1 MIPAG
6 YPRDLPS
13 ALLRAARDFGTSG
26 VVEIGPDGRETRLD
40 FPTLLELAARILAG
54 LRANGVRAGD
64 PAVVHCTEPVG
75 FFAAFWACTLGGIR
89 PLLMAP
95 AAEGDRTEEG
105 RERLRKVTDLL
116 GWTVLIGRPSD
127 LPDDLGLP
135 VLDPDA
141 LAGHEPT
148 SEFHRPAAD
157 DVAVLMMSS
166 GSSTGTPKII
176 QLTHRGLVEF
186 AAGTPAMLPVRPGQ
200 TTLNWL
206 PLDHSGAFL
215 LYHLL
220 PVFAGCTNIHVATD
234 WVLSNPLRWL
244 DLMDAHRVN
253 HSWAPNFGYRLV
265 TAAIAGEPDR
275 HWDLSALR
283 SLVSGGEQITVPVM
297 SEFLRLTNRFGVVP
311 ETFVAAWGMTETVT
325 GITFARPGL
334 TPNVHRV
341 RIPPT
346 GVVEWV
352 DQRATAGKVAVARPG
367 KTRAEAPGVLSLVS
381 VGTPAPG
388 ATVRIVGPNG
398 AVLPEGRIGQLQIAS
413 ARVTPGYLGNPD
425 ADRAAFPA
433 GNWPARKWLATG
445 DQAFITGGQ
454 VVITGRDSERI
465 ILNGQNYYAH
475 DIETVAASVP
485 GAELGLVAAC
495 GIADASSGTERL
507 VVFFATTEPFE
518 EGSPDAVAEAIR
530 GILHDR
536 LKLTA
541 QVVGVPRRHF
551 PTTPGGKILRPLLKQ
566 RFIDGS
572 LNAPNS
578 PYGEPLR
585 ANTPYDAPAA
595 AEDDSEQT
603 TELPVVRLAWRRTLA
618 DSIPTPPQRPT
629 LGANR
634 HTTTP
639 PPNPTEPPA
648 DAWRP
653 EPITPETPE
662 AGHPS
667 TDPEPTDPPQLAD
680 AKAPEADPQQ
690 PTESPNPDPLTAP
703 NEVETA
709 AADAA
714 PENLTEFV
722 EPDPLTASD
731 GPEAP
736 APAADP
742 TEAAEAAEPHPF
754 TASNKVE
761 ASAADAEPAEAA
773 GAEPTQ
779 PTEAPD
785 PEPLT
790 APNEVEA
797 PAADAEPEKPTAAAE
812 PDPLTAPN
820 EPEAP
825 APAAEPAEAAAAPE
839 SELLTASNEVEAPAA
854 DAELTEAAEPAEA
867 AASAKVEPSEIAG
880 PSETAESTGPEPTDI
895 AGEADASIADGWPAE
910 AADAEPAETAEAE
923 PTEATEIAEPTEVA
937 AADAE
942 RGESSVAVAS
952 EDDEPAEIAESG
964 ESEPAAV
971 TSGANAPVVD
981 GEPTEPAV
989 DADST
994 DPVVDA
1000 GPTEPAVDAEPT
1012 ERVVDAGTTEPVV
1025 AAGPTEPVVDAES
1038 TEPVVDA
1045 GSRQAAAEGE
1055 LTEATES
1062 AALVEVVASADVEPS
1077 EIAGTAESTGPEP
1090 AVEANA
1096 PVGDEAA
1103 ESAPAAVASEA
1114 DGGAPEGEAGE
1125 PPADAEPS
1133 EASDSPAVAAE
1144 ADVPTPRGEPTKR
1157 SADAEPTEA
1166 TEGVESAV
1174 AVVSAVAA
1182 RTEAAEAVESAV
1194 AVVSADAARTVATEG
1209 VESAVAAAS
1218 ADAEPTEIAESVEA
1232 APAAVTRAADVPT
1245 LDGEPAE
1252 QVADAEPTERAADAE
1267 RTEPGVEA
1275 DAEEVGASM
1284 KVESSAA
1291 SGAEEIAEAIDAAVE
1306 SDEVSAKADEPS
1318 TESNESSAESDEASA
1333 DSEERPAASDEP
1345 AAASDEPSTESDEVS
1360 AKADEPPTESDESPA
1375 ASDEP
1380 SADSEQPPAASD
1392 EPPAESDE
1400 PSTESGE
1407 LSADS
1412 DQLSAESGELV
1423 ADSDEVSTAAEQVVG
1438 EAGEAGGGA
1447 AEAEVG
1453 TDEGLVGTGDGEGE
1467 SGVAAKVAVVGG
1479 AAAGDDFAE
1488 GVAAPEVVAAGVGS
1502 AGAWVADVVGVF
1514 RGVLGEDVDERTGLI
1529 GLGVDSVAMVRVH
1542 TRLQDVLGIEFPRAV
1557 MFEQG
1562 SILALSNYL
1571 ERHADEFRSTAAAHS
1586 TEQVRSQGKPA
1597 RKPAKKQVAEPIAI
1611 IGLAARFPGADTLEQ
1626 FWDNLAGGVESLRR
1640 FTPDEV
1646 GGAKDAFGNEELV
1659 AVSGALDDVE
1669 SFDAEFFGL
1678 SDREA
1683 ELTDPAQRI
1692 FLEVCQH
1699 ALEHGGHAGA
1709 AGRIGIFA
1717 GSGMNLYTQQNQP
1730 PDFLATRVAYRLGLT
1745 GPAIGVQAAWSS
1757 SLVAVHLACQALR
1770 SGDADLALAGAA
1782 AVHVP
1787 QATGYHPSPE
1797 SILSPTGHV
1806 RVFDAAAD
1814 GTVGGNGVAAVLLK
1828 RLDQAVKDGDTVY
1841 AVIRGSAVSNET
1853 DQADLIEHAL
1863 EKSGVPADSI
1873 SYIEANATG
1882 TAVEDA
1888 REFRALATV
1897 LRKHTDKVGFCTI
1910 GSVKPNIGHLDS
1922 AAGMA
1927 GLIKT
1932 VLMLQHRTLVPTINH
1947 TKVDPELP
1955 ITNSP
1960 FVIGTELREWES
1972 GTPLRAGVSALD
1984 VGGTSAHVILEEAP
1998 RQVRRGD
2005 DGPVVLPLSAPDPE
2019 ALTELVELFRA
2030 DLEHGTG
2037 HRLIDLAS
2045 TAALGRQAHRHRV
2058 AVTGASEEELA
2069 EALGTAQAVAV
2080 PRGGPGPL
2088 GFAFT
2093 GQGAARRGMAAGL
2106 AARFPVFRS
2115 VLDECDKVYAEE
2127 FGGSLLELLLT
2138 PAGGSEGV
2146 WPTETAQPALFAFEV
2161 ALARL
2166 WQSFGV
2172 QPALVVG
2179 HSVGE
2184 YAALCVAGA
2193 LSLADGVRLTAKR
2206 GELMQRGTV
2215 PGAMV
2220 AVRADADRVRELAQ
2234 SSGVEIAAGNGPQ
2247 SFVLTGTEVIV
2258 GQLAEQLDRLEVSWQ
2273 RLDVDRAFHSSLV
2286 DPILGEFADVVAQ
2299 ISLRPLRMPMVSSW
2313 SGELLESGTALD
2325 SDYLVG
2331 QLRQPVL
2338 FGDAVEALTAA
2349 GCRRFLELGPDAV
2362 LSPAGRRIAPNS
2374 TWIPAQRLGQDPVLA
2389 TMNGL
2394 AELYAQGTEIAWSK
2408 VYPNAGRVPLPLYPF
2423 RRVHHPVDT
2432 TSTPLAAPV
2441 ASSLPG
2447 ATDLGT
2453 AARPVMRAEGG
2464 EARFRPALK
2473 KIPLDP
2479 PSSNG
2484 FTEQTPE
2491 EPEEH
2496 SPFALPAENTHPAK
2510 PAELK
2515 AAPTPATTETPPTTE
2530 PSSDAEQA
2538 LEAESLAVVEP
2549 PSDRE
2554 QARDREQPSEPES
2567 SDEAESPMGVESSS
2581 DDGQSAEAESR
2592 DAAEPSSDAD
2602 PDPVVEPKSPEVEPP
2617 SDREQAS
2624 EPESSDEAES
2634 LMGVESS
2641 SDNGQSAEAE
2651 SRDGAEQSSDA
2662 DPDPVVELKSPDEI
2676 EPPSDREQAS
2686 EPESSD
2692 AVEARVGVDSSS
2704 DGEAVAEF
2712 GSPDDAESPS
2722 DAESASADAADSSSD
2737 AGSASAGA
2745 VESSGDDERVVEGEG
2760 LAGAE
2765 SSGDGGQAAVPQVA
2779 SGVGSSALGEQ
2790 AAEVE
2795 TPGGGARAA
2804 DEVAE
2809 RYRDSLAVVL
2819 DLTGEQLGLD
2829 PYDVT
2834 VDHTFAELGADSL
2847 SMLRVVEEVG
2857 QRFGVELAVSEL
2869 FDELDTPHKL
2879 ASAVASRNL
2888 SDGAVDPLDLLRQ
2901 AVPEKARADEAGAGD
2916 ARTDDTGGA
2925 EADAAEADA
2934 GEAGAAEAGGAE
2946 AGGAKAGGAEA
2957 RGADAG
2963 AAKAGAAK
2971 AGAAGAGAAGAGAA
2985 GAGAAGAGA
2994 AGGKDS
3000 RTALAVLGSGLAEL
3014 AAKVDA
3020 AAAATSAAD
3029 LPGSGMAAL
3038 MSQQL
3043 RVAGQLVD
3051 GVTKLMHEQLA
3062 LLNESTQQTRA
3073 EKPTSAEE
3081 STATDPNTKNAGTA
3095 NPQAAGDAG
3104 TLGEAGIADAA
3115 ETTGEARAAKS
3126 AVATEARVA
3135 KGAGAAESAVATEA
3149 RVAKGAGAAESAVA
3163 TEARVAKG
3171 AGAAESAVATEARVA
3186 KDAGAAEEAGAA
3198 GSAVAKGVEAAAGED
3213 SESAKVVA
3221 GGAEG
3226 AKVAAGGAE
3235 VAGGKDAEG
3244 AKERRGGDLAFWRG
3258 MLAGAQPLVLPTDQ
3272 PRPAARPEVASA
3284 ALELDSELGD
3294 AIFVFSRERRVSP
3307 LMTML
3312 AAVGTVLGRFAAQ
3325 DDITIGTAPL
3335 RGAKNTST
3343 RGTRALPLRIDLSGE
3358 PQLGDLAQRVGEIT
3372 IAAFDHASVDLAVLE
3387 QDPLFQVLVEFEPG
3401 DDDLAPGLDLR
3412 LRLAHH
3418 PGGIRCTADYR
3429 SGLFDQATIERV
3441 LHYLE
3446 AVLRRAIADP
3456 ELSLPDLMLPIEAD
3470 RVLLNEL
3477 EGEPAPSGPIGRV
3490 RRNAVVAGELSG
3502 LHTLF
3507 EQQVARTPD
3516 AVAVIQG
3523 DRELTYAELNR
3534 RSNAVAWQLVDLGVK
3549 PGQLVAVRVARGAEL
3564 VIAVLAV
3571 LKSGAAY
3578 LPLDPGVP
3586 ESRWSFMVADSGAVA
3601 LVGDDAA
3608 LADRLGLRLVP
3619 VTAVDGD
3626 PRAKQA
3632 PPVRAAADDV
3642 AYCIYTSGSTGN
3654 PKGVA
3659 VPHRGPVNLVR
3670 HYLRTRRSLRTLQ
3683 WTSFGFD
3690 VHVQEL
3696 FTALASGAA
3705 LVVIGE
3711 DDRYDPDEVVAALTK
3726 YEVERLFMTFTPLTA
3741 LLATMPELPRLPA
3754 LREIVA
3760 GGEAMVLTHG
3770 IKEFLAAHPDCVL
3783 YNEYGPTEASVVTT
3797 IHQVDPAEERP
3808 SIGRPIDGVVVR
3820 LLDEALRPVPVGAI
3834 GEIHLGGASVAQGY
3848 LGRPDETEAAFVD
3861 DPAHPG
3867 GRLYRTRDLGRWR
3880 TDGTLDYLGRVDDQV
3895 KIRGHRV
3902 EPGETEYVLADLPG
3916 VVDAVVVANTDPAG
3930 DTCLIGYVVL
3940 EDSDPAVLAR
3950 LLLEL
3955 TKELPIYL
3963 VPADLIPIE
3972 ELPLDASG
3980 KLDRARL
3987 PEPEWLKA

>member
-1 MIPAG
+1 MVRNGADRPAISTGPALMIPAG

-234 WVLSNPLRWL
+234 WVLANPLRWL

-253 HSWAPNFGYRLV
+253 HSWAPNFGYRLA

-283 SLVSGGEQITVPVM
+283 SLVSGGEQITVPVV

-352 DQRATAGKVAVARPG
+352 DQRSTAGKVAVARPG
-367 KTRAEAPGVLSLVS
+367 KSRVEAPGVLSLVS

-495 GIADASSGTERL
+495 GLADAATGTERL
-507 VVFFATTEPFE
+507 LIFFAVPETADPTS
-518 EGSPDAVAEAIR
+518 GVADSIRAV
-530 GILHDR
+530 LHDR
-536 LKLTA
+536 LGLAA

-566 RFIDGS
+566 RFVDGS
-572 LNAPNS
+572 LNAPTS

-585 ANTPYDAPAA
+585 ANTPYAAPAA
-595 AEDDSEQT
+595 RTGSFDDDAEQT
-603 TELPVVRLAWRRTLA
+603 TELPVVRLAWRRSLA

-629 LGANR
+629 LGAPR
-634 HTTTP
+634 P
-639 PPNPTEPPA
+639 PADLPESPADSATEPPLDTATPEPPLDTATPESPFDAGTTESPALPSDAATTESPEPPSDVFTTEAAESPTDALTA
-648 DAWRP
+648 DASRP
-653 EPITPETPE
+653 TQADLAEPTAADDARLAEATPAHESTAETPSTDPAPTNSPSAQPLADADPVSALAEAAGVPTTDLPTAEPVESLATDFLDQAKAADHPIKAIAPETPE
-662 AGHPS
+662 EAGHP
-667 TDPEPTDPPQLAD
+667 TDPDQPSAPEPTTSDPDQHRPAPPAPD
-680 AKAPEADPQQ
+680 APAASTDLRTPEAAE
-690 PTESPNPDPLTAP
+690 PTAADNR
-703 NEVETA
+703 ETA
-709 AADAA
+709 AAASTEATNTPEPTTPPVPAEPVESTEGAEDAKSSDDDA
-714 PENLTEFV
+714 DDTTPVEGGEPSGVAEADVAHPE
-722 EPDPLTASD
+722 LTAESAETATSAD
-731 GPEAP
+731 ATGSTEMAESTETLEPARTAKSADVPEPAEMPESAQTADPAEAAEPSEPVGTASLAVENPADVAEATGVSSGSEAP
-736 APAADP
+736 ADEGRESPGADEPAGGAEPGEPAEPAATADESGRADAVEP
-742 TEAAEAAEPHPF
+742 EGGAERVEPAESAAAETARSAAVADTTESEGAEVSERSESESGAGSPGLVDVEAVEGTDDGVRDESAAVAEVGGSAEVADAVEPAEHDAAGEPGELVAAAEAAEPEGAESVASEEADESVASEVGAESVASEGSAEPVAVAES
-754 TASNKVE
+754 TAGVEPTE
-761 ASAADAEPAEAA
+761 ASEDEQAQSTDADQPAAAFQLTDAAESTDVTGPADVAESTDAGEFTHAAASTDSDEAEYADSGEETDPAESADAGESTDVAESTDTDEAADAAQFSDTGESVDASETADVADSTDADVAGFIDNGVTESVDASEEADAAESVDASEEADAAESADAGESTDVAESTDTGEEADAAESTDAGEEAA
-773 GAEPTQ
+773 AGESADATESAGVAESVGAGDEADADESADAGESTDETESTDAGGSGNGVELESAEQTAMARAGVHGTDRPPVGDFVPGLTKSGAENGQ
-779 PTEAPD
+779 LGHKVAP
-785 PEPLT
+785 
-790 APNEVEA
+790 
-797 PAADAEPEKPTAAAE
+797 
-812 PDPLTAPN
+812 
-820 EPEAP
+820 AP
-825 APAAEPAEAAAAPE
+825 APAAGAG
-839 SELLTASNEVEAPAA
+839 
-854 DAELTEAAEPAEA
+854 
-867 AASAKVEPSEIAG
+867 SAG
-880 PSETAESTGPEPTDI
+880 GTDGAESVFG
-895 AGEADASIADGWPAE
+895 
-910 AADAEPAETAEAE
+910 
-923 PTEATEIAEPTEVA
+923 
-937 AADAE
+937 
-942 RGESSVAVAS
+942 
-952 EDDEPAEIAESG
+952 
-964 ESEPAAV
+964 
-971 TSGANAPVVD
+971 
-981 GEPTEPAV
+981 
-989 DADST
+989 
-994 DPVVDA
+994 
-1000 GPTEPAVDAEPT
+1000 
-1012 ERVVDAGTTEPVV
+1012 ERVPVV
-1025 AAGPTEPVVDAES
+1025 ASPG
-1038 TEPVVDA
+1038 
-1045 GSRQAAAEGE
+1045 
-1055 LTEATES
+1055 
-1062 AALVEVVASADVEPS
+1062 
-1077 EIAGTAESTGPEP
+1077 
-1090 AVEANA
+1090 
-1096 PVGDEAA
+1096 
-1103 ESAPAAVASEA
+1103 A
-1114 DGGAPEGEAGE
+1114 DGGA
-1125 PPADAEPS
+1125 
-1133 EASDSPAVAAE
+1133 SP
-1144 ADVPTPRGEPTKR
+1144 
-1157 SADAEPTEA
+1157 
-1166 TEGVESAV
+1166 
-1174 AVVSAVAA
+1174 
-1182 RTEAAEAVESAV
+1182 
-1194 AVVSADAARTVATEG
+1194 
-1209 VESAVAAAS
+1209 
-1218 ADAEPTEIAESVEA
+1218 AESVAVGSATAEG
-1232 APAAVTRAADVPT
+1232 AAVAPVEVAALAAD
-1245 LDGEPAE
+1245 GEVAE
-1252 QVADAEPTERAADAE
+1252 
-1267 RTEPGVEA
+1267 
-1275 DAEEVGASM
+1275 
-1284 KVESSAA
+1284 AA
-1291 SGAEEIAEAIDAAVE
+1291 SGE
-1306 SDEVSAKADEPS
+1306 
-1318 TESNESSAESDEASA
+1318 
-1333 DSEERPAASDEP
+1333 
-1345 AAASDEPSTESDEVS
+1345 
-1360 AKADEPPTESDESPA
+1360 
-1375 ASDEP
+1375 
-1380 SADSEQPPAASD
+1380 
-1392 EPPAESDE
+1392 
-1400 PSTESGE
+1400 G
-1407 LSADS
+1407 
-1412 DQLSAESGELV
+1412 
-1423 ADSDEVSTAAEQVVG
+1423 VG
-1438 EAGEAGGGA
+1438 EW
-1447 AEAEVG
+1447 VG
-1453 TDEGLVGTGDGEGE
+1453 R
-1467 SGVAAKVAVVGG
+1467 
-1479 AAAGDDFAE
+1479 
-1488 GVAAPEVVAAGVGS
+1488 
-1502 AGAWVADVVGVF
+1502 VVGVF
-1514 RGVLGEDVDERTGLI
+1514 RGVLGDEVDERTGLYE
-1529 GLGVDSVAMVRVH
+1529 LGVDSVAMVRVH
-1542 TRLQDVLGIEFPRAV
+1542 TGLQEVLGLEFPRSV
-1557 MFEQG
+1557 MFEHE

-1571 ERHADEFRSTAAAHS
+1571 EERAGEFRSTAAAHS
-1586 TEQVRSQGKPA
+1586 SEQAAPPRTKT
-1597 RKPAKKQVAEPIAI
+1597 AKKQAVEPIAI

-1626 FWDNLAGGVESLRR
+1626 FWDNLAAGVESIRR

-1646 GGAKDAFGNEELV
+1646 TTKDAFGNDELV
-1659 AVSGALDDVE
+1659 AVSGALEDVE

-1787 QATGYHPSPE
+1787 QATGYHASPE
-1797 SILSPTGHV
+1797 SILSPTGHI

-1828 RLDQAVKDGDTVY
+1828 RLDQAVTDGDTVY
-1841 AVIRGSAVSNET
+1841 AVIRGSAVSNEN
-1853 DQADLIEHAL
+1853 DQADLVERAL
-1863 EKSGVPADSI
+1863 EKAGVPAESL

-1882 TAVEDA
+1882 TAAADA
-1888 REFRALATV
+1888 SEFKALASV
-1897 LRKHTDKVGFCTI
+1897 LRKHTDATGFCTI

-1932 VLMLQHRTLVPTINH
+1932 VLMLQHRTLVPTINQ
-1947 TKVDPELP
+1947 TKVDPDLQVE
-1955 ITNSP
+1955 NSP
-1960 FVIGTELREWES
+1960 FVIGTTTRDWEA
-1972 GTPLRAGVSALD
+1972 GAPLRAGVSALD

-2005 DGPVVLPLSAPDPE
+2005 DGPVVLPLSAPDAD

-2045 TAALGRQAHRHRV
+2045 TAALGRPAHRQRLAV
-2058 AVTGASEEELA
+2058 AGSSEEELA

-2138 PAGGSEGV
+2138 TASTAEGI

-2234 SSGVEIAAGNGPQ
+2234 TSGVEIAAGNGPQ

-2286 DPILGEFADVVAQ
+2286 DPILADFAKVVAE
-2299 ISLRPLRMPMVSSW
+2299 IKLRPLRMPMVSSW

-2394 AELYAQGTEIAWSK
+2394 AELYEQGTEITWSK

-2432 TSTPLAAPV
+2432 TAAP
-2441 ASSLPG
+2441 AALLAPAETT
-2447 ATDLGT
+2447 ATPADAGT
-2453 AARPVMRAEGG
+2453 TARPVMRAEGG
-2464 EARFRPALK
+2464 DARVRPALK

-2479 PSSNG
+2479 PSPENT
-2484 FTEQTPE
+2484 TEPPHE
-2491 EPEEH
+2491 DPEEH
-2496 SPFALPAENTHPAK
+2496 SPFALPAENTNPIELTVTELATAAQAEASPANHG
-2510 PAELK
+2510 ADADAL
-2515 AAPTPATTETPPTTE
+2515 AAA
-2530 PSSDAEQA
+2530 
-2538 LEAESLAVVEP
+2538 
-2549 PSDRE
+2549 
-2554 QARDREQPSEPES
+2554 
-2567 SDEAESPMGVESSS
+2567 SSS
-2581 DDGQSAEAESR
+2581 REGREGREA
-2592 DAAEPSSDAD
+2592 P
-2602 PDPVVEPKSPEVEPP
+2602 
-2617 SDREQAS
+2617 
-2624 EPESSDEAES
+2624 
-2634 LMGVESS
+2634 
-2641 SDNGQSAEAE
+2641 N
-2651 SRDGAEQSSDA
+2651 
-2662 DPDPVVELKSPDEI
+2662 
-2676 EPPSDREQAS
+2676 
-2686 EPESSD
+2686 
-2692 AVEARVGVDSSS
+2692 
-2704 DGEAVAEF
+2704 
-2712 GSPDDAESPS
+2712 DAESP
-2722 DAESASADAADSSSD
+2722 AATGERPGASSD
-2737 AGSASAGA
+2737 RAVGEPAS
-2745 VESSGDDERVVEGEG
+2745 
-2760 LAGAE
+2760 
-2765 SSGDGGQAAVPQVA
+2765 
-2779 SGVGSSALGEQ
+2779 
-2790 AAEVE
+2790 
-2795 TPGGGARAA
+2795 
-2804 DEVAE
+2804 VAE
-2809 RYRDSLAVVL
+2809 RYRESLEVVL

-2857 QRFGVELAVSEL
+2857 QRFEVELAVSEL

-2879 ASAVASRNL
+2879 ASAVASRNVP
-2888 SDGAVDPLDLLRQ
+2888 GGEVDPFDLLGP
-2901 AVPEKARADEAGAGD
+2901 AEPEPSDPVEV
-2916 ARTDDTGGA
+2916 
-2925 EADAAEADA
+2925 
-2934 GEAGAAEAGGAE
+2934 
-2946 AGGAKAGGAEA
+2946 
-2957 RGADAG
+2957 
-2963 AAKAGAAK
+2963 
-2971 AGAAGAGAAGAGAA
+2971 
-2985 GAGAAGAGA
+2985 
-2994 AGGKDS
+2994 KDS

-3020 AAAATSAAD
+3020 AAAATSEAD

-3062 LLNESTQQTRA
+3062 LLNETTARQTT
-3073 EKPTSAEE
+3073 E
-3081 STATDPNTKNAGTA
+3081 
-3095 NPQAAGDAG
+3095 PQAK
-3104 TLGEAGIADAA
+3104 ADAVPA
-3115 ETTGEARAAKS
+3115 EQAAQNKQPADQAAKKQADEARAATKKQ
-3126 AVATEARVA
+3126 ADDAQAAKKQADDAQAAKKQAADEAQVA
-3135 KGAGAAESAVATEA
+3135 KEKYVADLEFWH
-3149 RVAKGAGAAESAVA
+3149 
-3163 TEARVAKG
+3163 
-3171 AGAAESAVATEARVA
+3171 
-3186 KDAGAAEEAGAA
+3186 
-3198 GSAVAKGVEAAAGED
+3198 GV
-3213 SESAKVVA
+3213 
-3221 GGAEG
+3221 
-3226 AKVAAGGAE
+3226 
-3235 VAGGKDAEG
+3235 
-3244 AKERRGGDLAFWRG
+3244 
-3258 MLAGAQPLVLPTDQ
+3258 LAGAQPLVLPSDQ
-3272 PRPAARPEVASA
+3272 PRPAARPEVASV
-3284 ALELDSELGD
+3284 ELNLDASLGD
-3294 AIFVFSRERRVSP
+3294 AVFAFSRDRKVSP

-3325 DDITIGTAPL
+3325 DDITIGTAAL
-3335 RGAKNTST
+3335 RGAGAQNA
-3343 RGTRALPLRIDLSGE
+3343 RALPLRIDLSGE
-3358 PQLGDLAQRVGEIT
+3358 PDLGDLAQRVRELT
-3372 IAAFDHASVDLAVLE
+3372 IAAFDHAAVDLAVLE

-3401 DDDLAPGLDLR
+3401 DEELAPELDLR

-3418 PGGIRCTADYR
+3418 SDGIRCTADYR
-3429 SGLFDQATIERV
+3429 AGLFDKATIER
-3441 LHYLE
+3441 LLQYLE
-3446 AVLRRAIADP
+3446 AVLRRAITEP
-3456 ELSLPDLMLPIEAD
+3456 RLSLPELMLPTEPD
-3470 RVLLNEL
+3470 RKLLAEF
-3477 EGEPAPSGPIGRV
+3477 EGEPPAAGPIGRV

-3516 AVAVIQG
+3516 ATAVIQG

-3564 VIAVLAV
+3564 VVAVLAV

-3586 ESRWSFMVADSGAVA
+3586 ESRWAFMIGDSGAVA

-3619 VTAVDGD
+3619 VAAADGD
-3626 PRAKQA
+3626 LRAKQA

-3741 LLATMPELPRLPA
+3741 LLATMPEMPKLPA

-3770 IKEFLAAHPDCVL
+3770 IKEFLAAHPECL
-3783 YNEYGPTEASVVTT
+3783 LFNEYGPTEASVVTT
-3797 IHQVDPAEERP
+3797 IHQVDPAEDRP

-3820 LLDEALRPVPVGAI
+3820 LLDEALRPVPVGAV
-3834 GEIHLGGASVAQGY
+3834 GEIHLGGAAVAQGY
-3848 LGRPDETEAAFVD
+3848 LGRPDETEAAFVN

-3867 GRLYRTRDLGRWR
+3867 GRLYRSRDLGRWR
-3880 TDGTLDYLGRVDDQV
+3880 ADGTLDYLGRVDDQV

-3916 VVDAVVVANTDPAG
+3916 VIDAVVVANTDPAG

-3940 EDSDPAVLAR
+3940 EDDDPAVLAR
-3950 LLLEL
+3950 LLLQL

-3963 VPADLIPIE
+3963 VPADLIPID

-3980 KLDRARL
+3980 KLDRPRL
-3987 PEPEWLKA
+3987 PDPEWLKN